1 MTTYGDAATPEK
13 QFRSTAYTEIDP
25 GPYIGI
31 VKDNVDETRMG
42 GLRVMIPSLSGTD
55 EGPSSMLYDVKY
67 STPFYGAKSPSA
79 TTKTSP
85 YDFDDSPHSYGMWMV
100 PPDID
105 TRVLVI
111 FVEGKISQG
120 FWFGCVQ
127 DPYTNHMVPGIAA
140 SPHTAMSSDEGFEST
155 RTVEMA
161 YGTKEVPVS
170 EVNRTTW
177 TAASNVGG
185 LDKLKKP
192 IHPFADT
199 LRKQGLIK
207 DTVRGTTTSSARR
220 ESPSAVFG
228 ISTPGRLDKKNKK
241 KFKLGPTDANP
252 ETPVIREAGHTFV
265 MDDGDAAGNNELIR
279 LRTSS
284 GHQLLMHDT
293 KGVVYLANAS
303 GNVWMEFSANGAIDI
318 YSGHTIALRAVG
330 DIDLHSDNNINMF
343 AKGQIKL
350 SAMNKLVL
358 DGGMIQTYSDTD
370 TQIQSGGSFTNKAL
384 TGSIITSAGMTQLH
398 MATDQ
403 HHLTGKQIH
412 FNSIPGSPDMIATYE
427 RTVFYDDSGTGTLR
441 ETKPDIDLTKKGLS
455 APLEWTQEGNVSM
468 SGLRM
473 PTHEPFPGHWDDI
486 VSFAGT
492 EDDTDCNVP
501 GTVGF
506 LAQLN
511 RDSENETCR
520 IGQFGADLAVHMK
533 KLDLP
538 VTDVKALSKAAEDY
552 TTTYLDRFPA
562 TLQGPFKISALS
574 EGVSSTIKQT
584 IESVTGSSINLLKDQ
599 VFVNQGGVL
608 YSAGNLGQALTG
620 SVQGVINDLSS
631 GKGVFTTAGN
641 ILGGTGAGNILN
653 QANSVLG
660 QLGAGNVLNQASKI
674 LGGTGAGNI
683 LANRIGS
690 GIGNLSQLGVN
701 SLGNLTQI
709 GNNALGQLG
718 NNALNAVQNKIPGLN
733 QLNSA
738 LGSVNVVNNIYKS
751 VMGTNITSV
760 TQVRSVVGMVGNQ
773 IGSTIATVG
782 RSIGKIFGF

>member
-1 MTTYGDAATPEK
+1 MTIYGDASTPEK
-13 QFRSTAYTEIDP
+13 QFRNTAYTEIDP

-42 GLRVMIPSLSGTD
+42 GLKVMIPSLSGTD

-67 STPFYGAKSPSA
+67 LTPFYGAKSPSA

-140 SPHTAMSSDEGFEST
+140 STNTAMSSDAGFESNE
-155 RTVEMA
+155 TVEST

-207 DTVRGTTTSSARR
+207 DKVRGTTTSSARR

-228 ISTPGRLDKKNKK
+228 ISTPGRLDKKSKK

-252 ETPVIREAGHTFV
+252 ETTVVREAGHTFV
-265 MDDGDAAGNNELIR
+265 MDDGDASGNNELIR

-293 KGVVYLANAS
+293 KGVMYLANGS

-318 YSGHTIALRAVG
+318 YSGNTVALRAVG

-384 TGSIITSAGMTQLH
+384 TGSIITYAGMTQLH
-398 MATDQ
+398 MATGQ
-403 HHLTGKQIH
+403 HHLTGSQVH
-412 FNSIPGSPDMIATYE
+412 FNSTYTNPNMIVTYE
-427 RTVFYDDSGTGTLR
+427 RTPFYDDSGTGTLR
-441 ETKPDIDLTKKGLS
+441 ETKPDVDLTKKGLN
-455 APLEWTQEGNVSM
+455 APLEWTAEGNVSM

-492 EDDTDCNVP
+492 EDATDSNVP

-506 LAQLN
+506 LSQQN
-511 RDSENETCR
+511 RESDNSTIR
-520 IGQFGADLAVHMK
+520 IGQFQADLSTHMAK
-533 KLDLP
+533 QDIP
-538 VTDVKALSKAAEDY
+538 STDVKKLQSVAEDFTKNY
-552 TTTYLDRFPA
+552 NERYNLTDN
-562 TLQGPFKISALS
+562 GPFSISPVA
-574 EGVSSTIKQT
+574 EGVSSTIRQT
-584 IESVTGSSINLLKDQ
+584 VESVSGSSLNLLKDQ

-608 YSAGNLGQALTG
+608 YTSGNLGQSLAG
-620 SVQGVINDLSS
+620 SVPGVINDLSS
-631 GKGVFTTAGN
+631 GRGVFTTAGN
-641 ILGGTGAGNILN
+641 VLGGVSNNI
-653 QANSVLG
+653 
-660 QLGAGNVLNQASKI
+660 
-674 LGGTGAGNI
+674 
-683 LANRIGS
+683 NRIS
-690 GIGNLSQLGVN
+690 GI
-701 SLGNLTQI
+701 
-709 GNNALGQLG
+709 
-718 NNALNAVQNKIPGLN
+718 IPGAN
-733 QLNSA
+733 QLNNT
-738 LGSVNVVNNIYKS
+738 LGNVNVVNNVYKS
-751 VMGTNITSV
+751 VMGTSVTAV
-760 TQVRSVVGMVGNQ
+760 TQVRSIVGMVGNQ

>member
-1 MTTYGDAATPEK
+1 MTTYGDASTPNKE
-13 QFRSTAYTEIDP
+13 FRTTQYTEIDP

-79 TTKTSP
+79 TTKTGP
-85 YDFDDSPHSYGMWMV
+85 YDWDDSPHSYGMWMV

-140 SPHTAMSSDEGFEST
+140 SPHSAMSSDEGFEST
-155 RTVEMA
+155 RTVESA
-161 YGTKEVPVS
+161 YGTKAVPVS

-177 TAASNVGG
+177 TASSNVSS
-185 LDKLKKP
+185 LDQLKKP

-228 ISTPGRLDKKNKK
+228 ISTPGRLDKKSKK

-252 ETPVIREAGHTFV
+252 ETTVVREAGHTFV
-265 MDDGDAAGNNELIR
+265 MDDGDAAGNNELVR

-318 YSGHTIALRAVG
+318 YSGNTVSLRAVG

-370 TQIQSGGSFTNKAL
+370 TQIQSGGSFTNKAIS
-384 TGSIITSAGMTQLH
+384 GSIISYAGMTQLH
-398 MATDQ
+398 MATGQ
-403 HHLTGKQIH
+403 HHLTGEQVH
-412 FNSIPGSPDMIATYE
+412 FNSTYTNPNMIATYE

-441 ETKPDIDLTKKGLS
+441 ETKPDVDLTKKGLS

-492 EDDTDCNVP
+492 EDATDSDVP

-506 LAQLN
+506 LSQQ
-511 RDSENETCR
+511 CR
-520 IGQFGADLAVHMK
+520 ESDNSTLRICQYQADLATYMGK
-533 KLDLP
+533 QDIA
-538 VTDVKALSKAAEDY
+538 VTDVKKLQSVAEDFTKNY
-552 TTTYLDRFPA
+552 NERYNLTDN
-562 TLQGPFKISALS
+562 GPFSISPIA

-641 ILGGTGAGNILN
+641 VLGGVQSGLNNLQNLSGNTIGNVAN
-653 QANSVLG
+653 QA
-660 QLGAGNVLNQASKI
+660 
-674 LGGTGAGNI
+674 LGGVTK
-683 LANRIGS
+683 
-690 GIGNLSQLGVN
+690 
-701 SLGNLTQI
+701 QI
-709 GNNALGQLG
+709 SSI
-718 NNALNAVQNKIPGLN
+718 IPMAN

-738 LGSVNVVNNIYKS
+738 LGSVNVVNNVYKS
-751 VMGTNITSV
+751 VMGSSITAV

>member
-1 MTTYGDAATPEK
+1 MTIYGDASTPEK
-13 QFRSTAYTEIDP
+13 QFRNTAYTEIDP

-42 GLRVMIPSLSGTD
+42 GLKVMIPSLSGTD

-140 SPHTAMSSDEGFEST
+140 STNTAMSSDAGFESNE
-155 RTVEMA
+155 TVEST

-207 DTVRGTTTSSARR
+207 DKVRGTTTSSARR

-228 ISTPGRLDKKNKK
+228 ISTPGRLDKKSKK

-252 ETPVIREAGHTFV
+252 ETTVVREAGHTFV

-293 KGVVYLANAS
+293 KGVVYLANGS

-318 YSGHTIALRAVG
+318 YSGNTVALRAVG

-384 TGSIITSAGMTQLH
+384 TGSIITYAGMTQLH
-398 MATDQ
+398 MATGQ
-403 HHLTGKQIH
+403 HHLTGSQVH
-412 FNSIPGSPDMIATYE
+412 FNSTYTNPNMIVTYE
-427 RTVFYDDSGTGTLR
+427 RTPFYDDSGTGTLR
-441 ETKPDIDLTKKGLS
+441 ETKPDVDLTKKGLN
-455 APLEWTQEGNVSM
+455 APLEWTAEGNVSM

-492 EDDTDCNVP
+492 EDATDSNVP

-506 LAQLN
+506 LSQQN
-511 RDSENETCR
+511 RESDNSTIR
-520 IGQFGADLAVHMK
+520 IGQFQADLSTHMAKQDIPSTDIK
-533 KLDLP
+533 KLQSVAENFTKNYNERYNL
-538 VTDVKALSKAAEDY
+538 TDN
-552 TTTYLDRFPA
+552 
-562 TLQGPFKISALS
+562 GPFSISPVA

-584 IESVTGSSINLLKDQ
+584 VESVSGSSLNLLKDQ

-608 YSAGNLGQALTG
+608 YTSGNLGQSLAG
-620 SVQGVINDLSS
+620 SVPGVINDLSS

-641 ILGGTGAGNILN
+641 VLGGVSNNI
-653 QANSVLG
+653 
-660 QLGAGNVLNQASKI
+660 
-674 LGGTGAGNI
+674 
-683 LANRIGS
+683 NRIS
-690 GIGNLSQLGVN
+690 GI
-701 SLGNLTQI
+701 
-709 GNNALGQLG
+709 
-718 NNALNAVQNKIPGLN
+718 IPGAN
-733 QLNSA
+733 QLNNT
-738 LGSVNVVNNIYKS
+738 LGNVNVVNNVYKS
-751 VMGTNITSV
+751 VMGSSITAV

>member
-1 MTTYGDAATPEK
+1 MTIYGDASTPEK
-13 QFRSTAYTEIDP
+13 QFRNTAYTEIDP

-42 GLRVMIPSLSGTD
+42 GLKVMIPSLSGTD
-55 EGPSSMLYDVKY
+55 EGPSSMLYEVKY
-67 STPFYGAKSPSA
+67 LTPFYGAKSPSA

-140 SPHTAMSSDEGFEST
+140 SPHTAMSSDAGFESNE
-155 RTVEMA
+155 TVEST

-177 TAASNVGG
+177 SAASNVGG

-207 DTVRGTTTSSARR
+207 DKVRGTTTSSARR

-228 ISTPGRLDKKNKK
+228 ISTPGRLDKKSKK

-252 ETPVIREAGHTFV
+252 ETTVVREAGHTFV
-265 MDDGDAAGNNELIR
+265 MDDGDAAGNNELVRI
-279 LRTSS
+279 RTSS

-318 YSGHTIALRAVG
+318 YSGNTVALRAVG

-358 DGGMIQTYSDTD
+358 DGGAIQTYSDTD

-384 TGSIITSAGMTQLH
+384 TGSIITYAGMTQLH
-398 MATDQ
+398 MATGQ
-403 HHLTGKQIH
+403 HHLTGEQIH
-412 FNSIPGSPDMIATYE
+412 FNSIPGSSEMIATYQ
-427 RTVFYDDSGTGTLR
+427 RTAFYDESGTGTLR
-441 ETKPDIDLTKKGLS
+441 ETKPDVDVTKKGLN
-455 APLEWTQEGNVSM
+455 APLEWTPEGNVSM

-492 EDDTDCNVP
+492 EDATDSNVP
-501 GTVGF
+501 GTAGF
-506 LAQLN
+506 LAQQN
-511 RDSENETCR
+511 RESDNSTIR
-520 IGQFGADLAVHMK
+520 IGQFQADLSTHMAK
-533 KLDLP
+533 QDIP
-538 VTDVKALSKAAEDY
+538 STDVKKLQSVAEDFTKNY
-552 TTTYLDRFPA
+552 NERYNLTDN
-562 TLQGPFKISALS
+562 GPFSISPVA
-574 EGVSSTIKQT
+574 EGVSSTIRQT
-584 IESVTGSSINLLKDQ
+584 VESVSGSSLNLLKDQ

-608 YSAGNLGQALTG
+608 YTSGNLGQSLAG
-620 SVQGVINDLSS
+620 SVPGVINDLSS

-641 ILGGTGAGNILN
+641 VLGGASNNI
-653 QANSVLG
+653 
-660 QLGAGNVLNQASKI
+660 
-674 LGGTGAGNI
+674 
-683 LANRIGS
+683 NRIS
-690 GIGNLSQLGVN
+690 GI
-701 SLGNLTQI
+701 
-709 GNNALGQLG
+709 
-718 NNALNAVQNKIPGLN
+718 IPGAN
-733 QLNSA
+733 QLNNT
-738 LGSVNVVNNIYKS
+738 LGNVNVVNNVYKS
-751 VMGTNITSV
+751 VMGTSVTAV
-760 TQVRSVVGMVGNQ
+760 TQVRSIVGMVGNQ

>member
-1 MTTYGDAATPEK
+1 MTAYGDTSTPNKE
-13 QFRSTAYTEIDP
+13 FRSTEYTEIDP

-42 GLRVMIPSLSGTD
+42 GLKVMIPSLSGTD

-127 DPYTNHMVPGIAA
+127 DPYTNHMIPGIAA
-140 SPHTAMSSDEGFEST
+140 SPNTAMSSDAGFESNE
-155 RTVEMA
+155 TVEST

-207 DTVRGTTTSSARR
+207 DKVRGTTTSSARR

-228 ISTPGRLDKKNKK
+228 ISTPGRLDKKSKK

-252 ETPVIREAGHTFV
+252 ETTVVREAGHTFV
-265 MDDGDAAGNNELIR
+265 MDDGDASGNNELVRI
-279 LRTSS
+279 RTSS

-318 YSGHTIALRAVG
+318 YSGNTVALRAVG

-358 DGGMIQTYSDTD
+358 DGGLIQTYSDTD

-384 TGSIITSAGMTQLH
+384 TGSIITHAAMTQLH
-398 MATDQ
+398 MATGQ
-403 HHLTGKQIH
+403 HHLTGEQIH
-412 FNSIPGSPDMIATYE
+412 FNSISGSPDMIATYQ
-427 RTVFYDDSGTGTLR
+427 RTAFYDESGTGTLR
-441 ETKPDIDLTKKGLS
+441 ETKPDVDVTKKGLN
-455 APLEWTQEGNVSM
+455 APLEWTPEGNVSM

-473 PTHEPFPGHWDDI
+473 TTHEPFPGHWDDI

-492 EDDTDCNVP
+492 EDATDSNTP
-501 GTVGF
+501 GTAGF
-506 LAQLN
+506 LAQQN
-511 RDSENETCR
+511 REIDNPTIR
-520 IGQFGADLAVHMK
+520 TGQFQADLSTYMAK
-533 KLDLP
+533 QDIA
-538 VTDVKALSKAAEDY
+538 VTDVKKLQSVAEDFTKNY
-552 TTTYLDRFPA
+552 NERYNLTDN
-562 TLQGPFKISALS
+562 GPFSISPVA
-574 EGVSSTIKQT
+574 EGVSSTIRQT
-584 IESVTGSSINLLKDQ
+584 VESISGSSLNLLKDQ
-599 VFVNQGGVL
+599 VFVNQGGIL
-608 YSAGNLGQALTG
+608 YSSGNLTQSITGLTT
-620 SVQGVINDLSS
+620 GVINDLSS
-631 GKGVFTTAGN
+631 SKGVFTTAGN
-641 ILGGTGAGNILN
+641 VLGGTSNNINRISGIIPGANLMN
-653 QANSVLG
+653 NTL
-660 QLGAGNVLNQASKI
+660 GNV
-674 LGGTGAGNI
+674 
-683 LANRIGS
+683 
-690 GIGNLSQLGVN
+690 NL
-701 SLGNLTQI
+701 
-709 GNNALGQLG
+709 
-718 NNALNAVQNKIPGLN
+718 
-733 QLNSA
+733 
-738 LGSVNVVNNIYKS
+738 VNNVYKS
-751 VMGTNITSV
+751 VMGTSVTAV
-760 TQVRSVVGMVGNQ
+760 TQVRSIVGMVGNQ
-773 IGSTIATVG
+773 VSSTIATVG

>member
-1 MTTYGDAATPEK
+1 MTIYGDASTPEK
-13 QFRSTAYTEIDP
+13 QFRNTAYTEIDP

-42 GLRVMIPSLSGTD
+42 GLKVMIPSLSGTD

-67 STPFYGAKSPSA
+67 LTPFYGAKSPSA

-140 SPHTAMSSDEGFEST
+140 STNTAMSSDAGFESNE
-155 RTVEMA
+155 TVEST

-207 DTVRGTTTSSARR
+207 DKVRGTTTSSARR

-228 ISTPGRLDKKNKK
+228 ISTPGRLDKKSKK

-252 ETPVIREAGHTFV
+252 ETTVVREAGHTFV

-293 KGVVYLANAS
+293 KGVMYLANGS

-318 YSGHTIALRAVG
+318 YSGNTVALRAVG

-384 TGSIITSAGMTQLH
+384 TGSIITYAGMAQLH
-398 MATDQ
+398 MATGQ
-403 HHLTGKQIH
+403 HHLTGEQVH
-412 FNSIPGSPDMIATYE
+412 FNSVPTNSEMISTYQ
-427 RTVFYDDSGTGTLR
+427 RTAFYDESGTGTLR
-441 ETKPDIDLTKKGLS
+441 ETKPDVDVTKKGLN
-455 APLEWTQEGNVSM
+455 APLEWTPEGNVSM

-492 EDDTDCNVP
+492 EDATDSNVP

-506 LAQLN
+506 LAQQCRESDNSTL
-511 RDSENETCR
+511 R
-520 IGQFGADLAVHMK
+520 IGQCQADLAAFMAK
-533 KLDLP
+533 QDIP
-538 VTDVKALSKAAEDY
+538 VTDVKKLQSVAEDFIKNY
-552 TTTYLDRFPA
+552 NKRYNLTDN
-562 TLQGPFKISALS
+562 GPFSISPIA

-584 IESVTGSSINLLKDQ
+584 VESISGSSLNLLKDQ
-599 VFVNQGGVL
+599 VFINQGGIL
-608 YSAGNLGQALTG
+608 YSSGNLGQSLTG
-620 SVQGVINDLSS
+620 SVTGVINDLSS

-641 ILGGTGAGNILN
+641 VLGGVSNNI
-653 QANSVLG
+653 
-660 QLGAGNVLNQASKI
+660 
-674 LGGTGAGNI
+674 
-683 LANRIGS
+683 NRIS
-690 GIGNLSQLGVN
+690 GI
-701 SLGNLTQI
+701 
-709 GNNALGQLG
+709 
-718 NNALNAVQNKIPGLN
+718 IPGAN
-733 QLNSA
+733 QLNNT
-738 LGSVNVVNNIYKS
+738 LGNVNVVNNVYKS
-751 VMGTNITSV
+751 VMGTSVTAV
-760 TQVRSVVGMVGNQ
+760 TQVRSIVGMVGNQ

>member
-1 MTTYGDAATPEK
+1 MTTYGDASTPEK
-13 QFRSTAYTEIDP
+13 QFRSTTYTEIDP

-55 EGPSSMLYDVKY
+55 EGTSSMLYDVKY

-140 SPHTAMSSDEGFEST
+140 STNTAMSSDAGFESNE
-155 RTVEMA
+155 TVEST

-207 DTVRGTTTSSARR
+207 DKVRGTTTSSARR

-228 ISTPGRLDKKNKK
+228 ISTPGRLDKKSKK

-252 ETPVIREAGHTFV
+252 ETTVVREAGHTFV

-293 KGVVYLANAS
+293 KGVMYLANGS

-318 YSGHTIALRAVG
+318 YSGNTVALRAVG

-384 TGSIITSAGMTQLH
+384 TGSIITYAGMTQLH
-398 MATDQ
+398 MATGQ
-403 HHLTGKQIH
+403 HHLTGSQVH
-412 FNSIPGSPDMIATYE
+412 FNSTYTNPNMIVTYE
-427 RTVFYDDSGTGTLR
+427 RTPFYDDSGTGTLR
-441 ETKPDIDLTKKGLS
+441 ETKPDVDLTKKGLN
-455 APLEWTQEGNVSM
+455 APLEWTAEGNVSM

-492 EDDTDCNVP
+492 EDATDSNVP

-506 LAQLN
+506 LSQQN
-511 RDSENETCR
+511 RESDNSTIR
-520 IGQFGADLAVHMK
+520 IGQFQADLSTHMAK
-533 KLDLP
+533 QDIP
-538 VTDVKALSKAAEDY
+538 STDVKKLQSVAEDFTKNY
-552 TTTYLDRFPA
+552 NERYNLTDN
-562 TLQGPFKISALS
+562 GPFSISPVA

-584 IESVTGSSINLLKDQ
+584 VESVSGSSLNLLKDQ

-608 YSAGNLGQALTG
+608 YTSGNLGQSLAG
-620 SVQGVINDLSS
+620 SVPGVINDLSS

-641 ILGGTGAGNILN
+641 VLGGVSNNI
-653 QANSVLG
+653 
-660 QLGAGNVLNQASKI
+660 
-674 LGGTGAGNI
+674 
-683 LANRIGS
+683 NRIS
-690 GIGNLSQLGVN
+690 GI
-701 SLGNLTQI
+701 
-709 GNNALGQLG
+709 
-718 NNALNAVQNKIPGLN
+718 IPGAN
-733 QLNSA
+733 QLNNT
-738 LGSVNVVNNIYKS
+738 LGNVNVVNNVYKS
-751 VMGTNITSV
+751 VMGTSVTAV
-760 TQVRSVVGMVGNQ
+760 TQVRSIVGMVGNQ

>member
-111 FVEGKISQG
+111 FVEGKTSQG

-155 RTVEMA
+155 RTVENA

-228 ISTPGRLDKKNKK
+228 ISTPGRLDKKSKK

-252 ETPVIREAGHTFV
+252 ETTVIREAGHTFV

-303 GNVWMEFSANGAIDI
+303 GNVWKEFSANGAIDI
-318 YSGHTIALRAVG
+318 YSGNTVSLRAVG

-370 TQIQSGGSFTNKAL
+370 TQIQSGGSFTNKAIS
-384 TGSIITSAGMTQLH
+384 GSIISYAGMTQLH
-398 MATDQ
+398 MATGQ
-403 HHLTGKQIH
+403 HHLTGEQVH
-412 FNSIPGSPDMIATYE
+412 FNSTYTNPNMIATYE

-441 ETKPDIDLTKKGLS
+441 ETKPDVDLTKKGLR

-492 EDDTDCNVP
+492 EDATDSDVP

-506 LAQLN
+506 LSQQ
-511 RDSENETCR
+511 CR
-520 IGQFGADLAVHMK
+520 ESDNSTLRICQYQADLATYMGK
-533 KLDLP
+533 QNIA
-538 VTDVKALSKAAEDY
+538 VTDVKKLQSVAEDFTKNY
-552 TTTYLDRFPA
+552 NERYNLTDN
-562 TLQGPFKISALS
+562 GPFSISPIA

-641 ILGGTGAGNILN
+641 VLGGVQSGLNNLQNLSGNTIGNVAN
-653 QANSVLG
+653 QA
-660 QLGAGNVLNQASKI
+660 
-674 LGGTGAGNI
+674 LGGVTK
-683 LANRIGS
+683 
-690 GIGNLSQLGVN
+690 
-701 SLGNLTQI
+701 QI
-709 GNNALGQLG
+709 SSI
-718 NNALNAVQNKIPGLN
+718 IPMAN

-738 LGSVNVVNNIYKS
+738 LGSVNIVNNVYKS
-751 VMGTNITSV
+751 VMGSSITAV

>member
-1 MTTYGDAATPEK
+1 MTTYGDASTPEK
-13 QFRSTAYTEIDP
+13 QFRSTTYTEIDP

-31 VKDNVDETRMG
+31 VKDNVDETRMV
-42 GLRVMIPSLSGTD
+42 GLKVMIPSLSGTD
-55 EGPSSMLYDVKY
+55 EGPSSMLYEVKY
-67 STPFYGAKSPSA
+67 LTPFYGAKSPSA

-140 SPHTAMSSDEGFEST
+140 SPHTAMSSDAGFESNE
-155 RTVEMA
+155 TVEST

-177 TAASNVGG
+177 SAASNVGG

-207 DTVRGTTTSSARR
+207 DKVRGTTTSSARR

-228 ISTPGRLDKKNKK
+228 ISTPGRLDKKSKK

-252 ETPVIREAGHTFV
+252 ETTVVREAGHTFV
-265 MDDGDAAGNNELIR
+265 MDDGDAAGNNELVRI
-279 LRTSS
+279 RTSS

-318 YSGHTIALRAVG
+318 YSGNTVALRAVG

-358 DGGMIQTYSDTD
+358 DGGAIQTYSDTD

-384 TGSIITSAGMTQLH
+384 TGSIITYAGMTQLH
-398 MATDQ
+398 MATGQ
-403 HHLTGKQIH
+403 HHLTGEQVH
-412 FNSIPGSPDMIATYE
+412 FNSIPGSPEMIATYQ
-427 RTVFYDDSGTGTLR
+427 RTAFYDESGTGTLR
-441 ETKPDIDLTKKGLS
+441 ETKPDVDVTKKGLN
-455 APLEWTQEGNVSM
+455 APLEWTPEGNVSM

-492 EDDTDCNVP
+492 EDATDSNVP

-506 LAQLN
+506 LAQQCRESDNSTL
-511 RDSENETCR
+511 R
-520 IGQFGADLAVHMK
+520 IGQCQADLAAFMAK
-533 KLDLP
+533 QDIP
-538 VTDVKALSKAAEDY
+538 VTDVKKLQSVAEDFIKNY
-552 TTTYLDRFPA
+552 NKRYNLTDN
-562 TLQGPFKISALS
+562 GPFSISPIA

-584 IESVTGSSINLLKDQ
+584 VESISGSSLNLLKDQ
-599 VFVNQGGVL
+599 VFINQGGIL
-608 YSAGNLGQALTG
+608 YSSGNLGQSLTG
-620 SVQGVINDLSS
+620 SVTGVINDLSS

-641 ILGGTGAGNILN
+641 VLGGVSNNI
-653 QANSVLG
+653 
-660 QLGAGNVLNQASKI
+660 
-674 LGGTGAGNI
+674 
-683 LANRIGS
+683 NRIS
-690 GIGNLSQLGVN
+690 GI
-701 SLGNLTQI
+701 
-709 GNNALGQLG
+709 
-718 NNALNAVQNKIPGLN
+718 IPGAN
-733 QLNSA
+733 QMNNT
-738 LGSVNVVNNIYKS
+738 LGSVNIVNNVYKS
-751 VMGTNITSV
+751 VMGTSVTAV

>member
-1 MTTYGDAATPEK
+1 MTIYGDASTPNK
-13 QFRSTAYTEIDP
+13 QFRTTQYTEINP

-31 VKDNVDETRMG
+31 VKDNVDPTRMG
-42 GLRVMIPSLSGTD
+42 GLKVMIPSLSGTD
-55 EGPSSMLYDVKY
+55 EGPSDMLYDVKY
-67 STPFYGAKSPSA
+67 LTPFYGAKSPSA

-111 FVEGKISQG
+111 FVEGKVSEG

-127 DPYTNHMVPGIAA
+127 DPYTNHMIPGIAA
-140 SPHTAMSSDEGFEST
+140 SPHTALGADGRSDDSNETVEST
-155 RTVEMA
+155 

-192 IHPFADT
+192 VHPFADT
-199 LRKQGLIK
+199 LKRQGLIK

-228 ISTPGRLDKKNKK
+228 ISTPGRVDRKSKK

-252 ETPVIREAGHTFV
+252 ERPVVREAGHTFV

-293 KGVVYLANAS
+293 KGVIYLANAS
-303 GNVWMEFSANGAIDI
+303 GNVWMEFSANGGIDI
-318 YSGHTIALRAVG
+318 YSGHTIAIRSVG

-343 AKGQIKL
+343 AKGQIKM
-350 SAMNKLVL
+350 SAIQKLVL
-358 DGGMIQTYSDTD
+358 DGGLIQTYSDTD
-370 TQIQSGGSFTNKAL
+370 TQIQSGGSFTNKAIS
-384 TGSIITSAGMTQLH
+384 GSIISYAGMSQLH
-398 MATDQ
+398 MATGQ
-403 HHLTGKQIH
+403 HHLTGEQVH
-412 FNSIPGSPDMIATYE
+412 FNSTYTNPNMIVTYE
-427 RTVFYDDSGTGTLR
+427 RTPFYDLSGTGTLR
-441 ETKPDIDLTKKGLS
+441 EDKPDVDVTKKAFN
-455 APLEWTQEGNVSM
+455 APLEWTPTGNVSM
-468 SGLRM
+468 SGQRV

-511 RDSENETCR
+511 RDSDNPTCR
-520 IGQFGADLAVHMK
+520 IGQFQADLAVHMK

-538 VTDVKALSKAAEDY
+538 VTDVKALSQAAEDY
-552 TTTYLDRFPA
+552 AKTYLDRFPA
-562 TLQGPFKISALS
+562 TTTGPFNISPLA
-574 EGVSSTIKQT
+574 EGVSSTIQQT
-584 IESVTGSSINLLKDQ
+584 VESVTGGSLNLLKDQ
-599 VFVNQGGVL
+599 IFVNQGGVL
-608 YSAGNLGQALTG
+608 FTTGNLSQAITG
-620 SVQGVINDLSS
+620 SVTGVINDLSS
-631 GKGVFTTAGN
+631 GKGVFST
-641 ILGGTGAGNILN
+641 
-653 QANSVLG
+653 
-660 QLGAGNVLNQASKI
+660 AGNVLGGVQGGLNNLQNLAGNVANQA
-674 LGGTGAGNI
+674 LGGVTNK
-683 LANRIGS
+683 IG
-690 GIGNLSQLGVN
+690 GIIAPGVS
-701 SLGNLTQI
+701 SLGKV
-709 GNNALGQLG
+709 NNIAGQ
-718 NNALNAVQNKIPGLN
+718 
-733 QLNSA
+733 
-738 LGSVNVVNNIYKS
+738 VNVVNDIYKS

-760 TQVRSVVGMVGNQ
+760 TQIRSVVGMIGNQ
-773 IGSTIATVG
+773 VTSTIASVG

>member
-1 MTTYGDAATPEK
+1 
-13 QFRSTAYTEIDP
+13 
-25 GPYIGI
+25 
-31 VKDNVDETRMG
+31 
-42 GLRVMIPSLSGTD
+42 
-55 EGPSSMLYDVKY
+55 
-67 STPFYGAKSPSA
+67 
-79 TTKTSP
+79 
-85 YDFDDSPHSYGMWMV
+85 
-100 PPDID
+100 
-105 TRVLVI
+105 
-111 FVEGKISQG
+111 
-120 FWFGCVQ
+120 
-127 DPYTNHMVPGIAA
+127 
-140 SPHTAMSSDEGFEST
+140 
-155 RTVEMA
+155 
-161 YGTKEVPVS
+161 
-170 EVNRTTW
+170 
-177 TAASNVGG
+177 
-185 LDKLKKP
+185 
-192 IHPFADT
+192 
-199 LRKQGLIK
+199 
-207 DTVRGTTTSSARR
+207 
-220 ESPSAVFG
+220 
-228 ISTPGRLDKKNKK
+228 
-241 KFKLGPTDANP
+241 
-252 ETPVIREAGHTFV
+252 

-318 YSGHTIALRAVG
+318 YSGNTVSLRAVG

-412 FNSIPGSPDMIATYE
+412 FNSITGSPDMIATYE

-441 ETKPDIDLTKKGLS
+441 ETKPDVDLTKKGLS

-492 EDDTDCNVP
+492 EDATDSNVP

-506 LAQLN
+506 LSQQ
-511 RDSENETCR
+511 CR
-520 IGQFGADLAVHMK
+520 ESDNSTLRICQYQADLATYMGK
-533 KLDLP
+533 QNIA
-538 VTDVKALSKAAEDY
+538 VTDVKKLQSVAEDFTKNY
-552 TTTYLDRFPA
+552 NERYNLTDN
-562 TLQGPFKISALS
+562 GPFSISPIA

-641 ILGGTGAGNILN
+641 VLGGVQSGLNNLQNLSGNTIGNAAN
-653 QANSVLG
+653 QA
-660 QLGAGNVLNQASKI
+660 
-674 LGGTGAGNI
+674 LGGVTK
-683 LANRIGS
+683 
-690 GIGNLSQLGVN
+690 
-701 SLGNLTQI
+701 QI
-709 GNNALGQLG
+709 SSI
-718 NNALNAVQNKIPGLN
+718 IPMSN
-733 QLNSA
+733 QLNTDLRRTKWYTPFKFIQVKMYAQQRMDSNA
-738 LGSVNVVNNIYKS
+738 IVLLDSIILQNTNEKIRDRAKNIIEELKTKIDKLIKRKAREIVYQDNLEHKIIKILEKNNI
-751 VMGTNITSV
+751 TNEINSYV
-760 TQVRSVVGMVGNQ
+760 YVF
-773 IGSTIATVG
+773 VG
-782 RSIGKIFGF
+782 RSAYLRIVIKSALAVIKHFCLCRARAHDFILF

>member
-1 MTTYGDAATPEK
+1 MTIYGDASTPNK
-13 QFRSTAYTEIDP
+13 QFRTTQYTEIDP

-42 GLRVMIPSLSGTD
+42 GLKVMIPSLSGTD

-67 STPFYGAKSPSA
+67 LTPFYGAKSPSA

-111 FVEGKISQG
+111 FVEGKVSQG

-127 DPYTNHMVPGIAA
+127 DPYTNHMIPGIAA
-140 SPHTAMSSDEGFEST
+140 SPHTAMSSDAGFESNE
-155 RTVEMA
+155 TVEST

-192 IHPFADT
+192 IHPFANT
-199 LRKQGLIK
+199 LKRQGLIK

-228 ISTPGRLDKKNKK
+228 ISTPGRLDKKRKK

-252 ETPVIREAGHTFV
+252 EISVVREAGHTFV

-293 KGVVYLANAS
+293 KGVIYLANGS

-343 AKGQIKL
+343 AKGQIKM
-350 SAMNKLVL
+350 SAIQKLVL

-370 TQIQSGGSFTNKAL
+370 TKIQSGGSFTNKAIG
-384 TGSIITSAGMTQLH
+384 GSIISYAGMAQLH
-398 MATDQ
+398 MATGK
-403 HHLTGKQIH
+403 HNLTGEEIH
-412 FNSIPGSPDMIATYE
+412 FNSTYTNPNFIATYE
-427 RTVFYDDSGTGTLR
+427 RTPFYDDSGTGTLR
-441 ETKPDIDLTKKGLS
+441 EDKPEVNVTKKEFN
-455 APLEWTQEGNVSM
+455 APLEWTPTGNVSM
-468 SGLRM
+468 SGQRV

-492 EDDTDCNVP
+492 EDDKDCNVP

-511 RDSENETCR
+511 RDSDNPTCR
-520 IGQFGADLAVHMK
+520 IGQFQADLAVHMK

-538 VTDVKALSKAAEDY
+538 VTDVRALSQAAEDY
-552 TTTYLDRFPA
+552 AKTYLDRFPA
-562 TLQGPFKISALS
+562 TVTGPFNISPLA

-584 IESVTGSSINLLKDQ
+584 VESVTGGSLNLLKDQ
-599 VFVNQGGVL
+599 IFVNQGGVL
-608 YSAGNLGQALTG
+608 FSTGNLSQAITG
-620 SVQGVINDLSS
+620 SVTSVINDLSAA
-631 GKGVFTTAGN
+631 KGVFST
-641 ILGGTGAGNILN
+641 
-653 QANSVLG
+653 
-660 QLGAGNVLNQASKI
+660 AGNVL
-674 LGGTGAGNI
+674 GGVQGG
-683 LANRIGS
+683 
-690 GIGNLSQLGVN
+690 
-701 SLGNLTQI
+701 LGNLQNLAGNAI
-709 GNNALGQLG
+709 GNAANQALGG
-718 NNALNAVQNKIPGLN
+718 ATNKIAGILPSGI
-733 QLNSA
+733 SA
-738 LGSVNVVNNIYKS
+738 LGKVNNIAGQVNVVNDVYKS

-760 TQVRSVVGMVGNQ
+760 TQIRSVVGMIGNQ
-773 IGSTIATVG
+773 VTSTIASVG

>member
-1 MTTYGDAATPEK
+1 MTTYGDASTPNK
-13 QFRSTAYTEIDP
+13 QFRNTQYTEINP

-31 VKDNVDETRMG
+31 VKDNVDPTRMG
-42 GLRVMIPSLSGTD
+42 GLKVMIPSLSGTD
-55 EGPSSMLYDVKY
+55 EGPSDMLYDVKY
-67 STPFYGAKSPSA
+67 LTPFYGAKSPNA

-111 FVEGKISQG
+111 FVEGKVSEG

-127 DPYTNHMVPGIAA
+127 DPYTNHMVPGIAS
-140 SPHTAMSSDEGFEST
+140 SPHTALGAEGLSDDSGE
-155 RTVEMA
+155 TVETN
-161 YGTKEVPVS
+161 YGTKEVPAS

-199 LRKQGLIK
+199 LKRQGLIK

-228 ISTPGRLDKKNKK
+228 ISTPGRVDKKSKK

-252 ETPVIREAGHTFV
+252 ERPVVREAGHTFV

-293 KGVVYLANAS
+293 KGVIYLANGS
-303 GNVWMEFSANGAIDI
+303 GNVWMEFSSNGAIDI

-343 AKGQIKL
+343 AKGQIKM
-350 SAMNKLVL
+350 SAIQKLVL
-358 DGGMIQTYSDTD
+358 DGGLIQTYSDTD
-370 TQIQSGGSFTNKAL
+370 TQIQSGGSFTNKAIA
-384 TGSIITSAGMTQLH
+384 GSIISYAGMAQLH
-398 MATDQ
+398 MATGQ
-403 HHLTGKQIH
+403 HHLTGEQVH
-412 FNSIPGSPDMIATYE
+412 FNSTYTNPNMIVTYE
-427 RTVFYDDSGTGTLR
+427 RTPFYDLSGTCTAR
-441 ETKPDIDLTKKGLS
+441 EDKPEVDVTKKGFN
-455 APLEWTQEGNVSM
+455 APLEWTPTGNVSM
-468 SGLRM
+468 SGQRV

-486 VSFAGT
+486 VTFAGT
-492 EDDTDCNVP
+492 QDDTDCNVP
-501 GTVGF
+501 GTVGH

-511 RDSENETCR
+511 RDSDNPTCR
-520 IGQFGADLAVHMK
+520 IGQFQADLAVHMK

-538 VTDVKALSKAAEDY
+538 VTDVRALTQAAEDY
-552 TTTYLDRFPA
+552 AKTYLERFPS
-562 TLQGPFKISALS
+562 TVTGPFNISSIA
-574 EGVSSTIKQT
+574 EGVSSTIQQT
-584 IESVTGSSINLLKDQ
+584 VESVTGSSLNLLKDQ

-608 YSAGNLGQALTG
+608 FSTGNLSQAITG
-620 SVQGVINDLSS
+620 SVTSVINDLSAA
-631 GKGVFTTAGN
+631 KGVFTTAGN
-641 ILGGTGAGNILN
+641 VLGGV
-653 QANSVLG
+653 Q
-660 QLGAGNVLNQASKI
+660 
-674 LGGTGAGNI
+674 GG
-683 LANRIGS
+683 
-690 GIGNLSQLGVN
+690 
-701 SLGNLTQI
+701 LGNLQNLASNAI
-709 GNNALGQLG
+709 GNAANQALGG
-718 NNALNAVQNKIPGLN
+718 VTNKIAGILPSGI
-733 QLNSA
+733 SA
-738 LGSVNVVNNIYKS
+738 LGKVNNIAGQVNVVNDIYKS

-760 TQVRSVVGMVGNQ
+760 TQIRSVVGMIGNQ
-773 IGSTIATVG
+773 VTSTIASVG

>member
-1 MTTYGDAATPEK
+1 MTTYGDASTPNK
-13 QFRSTAYTEIDP
+13 QFRTTQYTEINP

-31 VKDNVDETRMG
+31 VKDNVDPTRMG
-42 GLRVMIPSLSGTD
+42 GLKVMIPSLSGTD
-55 EGPSSMLYDVKY
+55 EGPSDMLYDVKY
-67 STPFYGAKSPSA
+67 LTPFYGAKSPNA

-111 FVEGKISQG
+111 FVEGKVSEG

-127 DPYTNHMVPGIAA
+127 DPYTNHMVPGIAS
-140 SPHTAMSSDEGFEST
+140 SPHTALGAEGLSDDSGE
-155 RTVEMA
+155 TVETN
-161 YGTKEVPVS
+161 YGTKEVPAS

-192 IHPFADT
+192 IHPFANT
-199 LRKQGLIK
+199 LKRQGLIK

-228 ISTPGRLDKKNKK
+228 ISTPGRVDKKSKK

-252 ETPVIREAGHTFV
+252 ERPVVREAGHTFV

-293 KGVVYLANAS
+293 KGVVYLANGS
-303 GNVWMEFSANGAIDI
+303 GNVWMEFSACGAIDI

-343 AKGQIKL
+343 AKGQIKM
-350 SAMNKLVL
+350 SAIQKLVL
-358 DGGMIQTYSDTD
+358 DGGLIQTYSDTD
-370 TQIQSGGSFTNKAL
+370 TQIQSGGSFTNKAIG
-384 TGSIITSAGMTQLH
+384 GSIISYAGMAQLH
-398 MATDQ
+398 MATGQ
-403 HHLTGKQIH
+403 HHLTGEQVH
-412 FNSIPGSPDMIATYE
+412 FNSTYTNPNMIVTYE
-427 RTVFYDDSGTGTLR
+427 RTPFYDLSGTGTLR
-441 ETKPDIDLTKKGLS
+441 EDKPDVDVTKKDLNP
-455 APLEWTQEGNVSM
+455 PLEWTPTGNVSM
-468 SGLRM
+468 SGQRV

-486 VSFAGT
+486 VTFAGT
-492 EDDTDCNVP
+492 EDDKDCNVP

-511 RDSENETCR
+511 RDSDNATCR

-538 VTDVKALSKAAEDY
+538 VTDVRALTQAAEDY
-552 TTTYLDRFPA
+552 AKTYLERFPS
-562 TLQGPFKISALS
+562 TVTGPFNISSIA
-574 EGVSSTIKQT
+574 EGVSSTIQQT
-584 IESVTGSSINLLKDQ
+584 VESVTGGSLNLLKDQ

-608 YSAGNLGQALTG
+608 FSTGNLSQAITG
-620 SVQGVINDLSS
+620 SVTSVINDLSS
-631 GKGVFTTAGN
+631 SKGVFST
-641 ILGGTGAGNILN
+641 
-653 QANSVLG
+653 
-660 QLGAGNVLNQASKI
+660 AGNVL
-674 LGGTGAGNI
+674 GGVQGG
-683 LANRIGS
+683 
-690 GIGNLSQLGVN
+690 
-701 SLGNLTQI
+701 LGNLQNLAGNAI
-709 GNNALGQLG
+709 GNAANQAMGG
-718 NNALNAVQNKIPGLN
+718 VTNKIAGILPSGI
-733 QLNSA
+733 SA
-738 LGSVNVVNNIYKS
+738 LGKVNNIAGQVNVVNDIYKS

-760 TQVRSVVGMVGNQ
+760 TQIRSVVGMIGNQ
-773 IGSTIATVG
+773 VTSTIASVG

>member
-1 MTTYGDAATPEK
+1 MTTYGDASTPNK
-13 QFRSTAYTEIDP
+13 QFRNTQYTEINP

-31 VKDNVDETRMG
+31 VKDNVDPTRMG
-42 GLRVMIPSLSGTD
+42 GLKVMIPSLSGTD
-55 EGPSSMLYDVKY
+55 EGPSDMLYDVKY
-67 STPFYGAKSPSA
+67 LTPFYGAKSPNA

-111 FVEGKISQG
+111 FVEGKVSEG

-127 DPYTNHMVPGIAA
+127 DPYTNHMVPGIAS
-140 SPHTAMSSDEGFEST
+140 SPHTALGAEGLSDDSGE
-155 RTVEMA
+155 TVETN
-161 YGTKEVPVS
+161 YGTKEVPAS

-199 LRKQGLIK
+199 LKRQGLIK

-228 ISTPGRLDKKNKK
+228 ISTPGRVDKKSKK

-252 ETPVIREAGHTFV
+252 ERSVVREAGHTFV

-293 KGVVYLANAS
+293 KGVIYLANGS
-303 GNVWMEFSANGAIDI
+303 GNVWMEFSSNGAIDI

-343 AKGQIKL
+343 AKGQIKM
-350 SAMNKLVL
+350 SAIQKLVL
-358 DGGMIQTYSDTD
+358 DGGLIQTYSDTD
-370 TQIQSGGSFTNKAL
+370 TQIQSGGSFTNKAIA
-384 TGSIITSAGMTQLH
+384 GSIISYAGMAQLH
-398 MATDQ
+398 MATGQ
-403 HHLTGKQIH
+403 HHLTGEQVH
-412 FNSIPGSPDMIATYE
+412 FNSTYTNPNMIVTYE
-427 RTVFYDDSGTGTLR
+427 RTPFYDLSGTCTAR
-441 ETKPDIDLTKKGLS
+441 EDKPEVDVTKKGLNP
-455 APLEWTQEGNVSM
+455 PLEWTPTGNVSM
-468 SGLRM
+468 SGQRV

-486 VSFAGT
+486 VTFAGT

-511 RDSENETCR
+511 RDSDNPTCR
-520 IGQFGADLAVHMK
+520 IGQFQADLAVHMK

-538 VTDVKALSKAAEDY
+538 VTDVRALTQAAEDY
-552 TTTYLDRFPA
+552 AKTYLERFPS
-562 TLQGPFKISALS
+562 TVTGPFNISSIA
-574 EGVSSTIKQT
+574 EGVSSTIQQT
-584 IESVTGSSINLLKDQ
+584 VESVTGSSLNLLKDQ

-608 YSAGNLGQALTG
+608 FSTGNLSQAITG
-620 SVQGVINDLSS
+620 SVTSVINDLSAA
-631 GKGVFTTAGN
+631 KGVFTTAGN
-641 ILGGTGAGNILN
+641 VLGGV
-653 QANSVLG
+653 Q
-660 QLGAGNVLNQASKI
+660 
-674 LGGTGAGNI
+674 GG
-683 LANRIGS
+683 
-690 GIGNLSQLGVN
+690 
-701 SLGNLTQI
+701 LGNLQNLASNAI
-709 GNNALGQLG
+709 GNAANQALGG
-718 NNALNAVQNKIPGLN
+718 VTNKIAGILPSGI
-733 QLNSA
+733 SA
-738 LGSVNVVNNIYKS
+738 LGKVNNIAGQVNVVNDIYKS

-760 TQVRSVVGMVGNQ
+760 TQIRSVVGMIGNQ
-773 IGSTIATVG
+773 VTSTIASVG

>member
-1 MTTYGDAATPEK
+1 MTYGDASTPNKE
-13 QFRSTAYTEIDP
+13 FRTTQYTEIDP

-31 VKDNVDETRMG
+31 VKDNVDTTRMG
-42 GLRVMIPSLSGTD
+42 GLKVLIPSLSGTD
-55 EGPSSMLYDVKY
+55 EGPTSMLYDVKY
-67 STPFYGAKSPSA
+67 LTPFYGAKSPSA

-111 FVEGKISQG
+111 FVEGKVSQG

-127 DPYTNHMVPGIAA
+127 DPYTNHMIPGIAS
-140 SPHTAMSSDEGFEST
+140 SPNTAISSDAGFESNE
-155 RTVEMA
+155 TVEST

-228 ISTPGRLDKKNKK
+228 ISTPGRLDKKSKK
-241 KFKLGPTDANP
+241 KFKLGPTDSNT
-252 ETPVIREAGHTFV
+252 ETTVVREAGHTFV

-293 KGVVYLANAS
+293 KGVVYLANGS

-318 YSGHTIALRAVG
+318 YSGNTVALRAVG

-370 TQIQSGGSFTNKAL
+370 TQIQSGGSFTNKAIG
-384 TGSIITSAGMTQLH
+384 GSIISYAGMTQLH
-398 MATDQ
+398 MATGQ
-403 HHLTGKQIH
+403 HHLTGSQVH
-412 FNSIPGSPDMIATYE
+412 FNSTYTNPNMITTYE
-427 RTVFYDDSGTGTLR
+427 RTAFYDDSGTGTLR
-441 ETKPDIDLTKKGLS
+441 ETKPDVDLTKKGLN
-455 APLEWTQEGNVSM
+455 APLEWTAEGNVSM

-492 EDDTDCNVP
+492 EDATDSNVP

-506 LAQLN
+506 LSQQN
-511 RDSENETCR
+511 RESDNSTIR
-520 IGQFGADLAVHMK
+520 IGQFQADLSTHMAK
-533 KLDLP
+533 QDISS
-538 VTDVKALSKAAEDY
+538 TDVKKLQSVAEDFTKNY
-552 TTTYLDRFPA
+552 NERYNLTDN
-562 TLQGPFKISALS
+562 GPFSISPVA

-584 IESVTGSSINLLKDQ
+584 VESVSGSSLNLLKDQ

-608 YSAGNLGQALTG
+608 YTSGKLGQSLAG
-620 SVQGVINDLSS
+620 SVPGVINDLSS
-631 GKGVFTTAGN
+631 GRGVFTTAGN
-641 ILGGTGAGNILN
+641 VLGGASTNI
-653 QANSVLG
+653 
-660 QLGAGNVLNQASKI
+660 
-674 LGGTGAGNI
+674 
-683 LANRIGS
+683 NRIS
-690 GIGNLSQLGVN
+690 GI
-701 SLGNLTQI
+701 
-709 GNNALGQLG
+709 
-718 NNALNAVQNKIPGLN
+718 IPGAN
-733 QLNSA
+733 QLNNT
-738 LGSVNVVNNIYKS
+738 LGNINVVNNVYKS
-751 VMGTNITSV
+751 VMGTSVTAV

>member
-1 MTTYGDAATPEK
+1 MTTYGDASTPNK
-13 QFRSTAYTEIDP
+13 QFRNTQYTEINP

-31 VKDNVDETRMG
+31 VKDNVDPTRMG
-42 GLRVMIPSLSGTD
+42 GLKVMIPSLSGTD
-55 EGPSSMLYDVKY
+55 EGPSDMLYDVKY
-67 STPFYGAKSPSA
+67 LTPFYGAKSPNA

-111 FVEGKISQG
+111 FVEGKVSEG

-127 DPYTNHMVPGIAA
+127 DPYTNHMVPGIAS
-140 SPHTAMSSDEGFEST
+140 SPHTALGAEGLSDDSGE
-155 RTVEMA
+155 TVETN
-161 YGTKEVPVS
+161 YGTKEVPAS

-199 LRKQGLIK
+199 LKRQGLIK

-228 ISTPGRLDKKNKK
+228 ISTPGRIDKKSKK

-252 ETPVIREAGHTFV
+252 ERPVVREAGHTFV

-293 KGVVYLANAS
+293 KGVIYLANGS
-303 GNVWMEFSANGAIDI
+303 GNVWMEFSSNGAIDI

-343 AKGQIKL
+343 AKGQIKM
-350 SAMNKLVL
+350 SAIQKLVL
-358 DGGMIQTYSDTD
+358 DGGLIQTYSDTD
-370 TQIQSGGSFTNKAL
+370 TQIQSGGSFTNKAIA
-384 TGSIITSAGMTQLH
+384 GSIISYAGMAQLH
-398 MATDQ
+398 MATGQ
-403 HHLTGKQIH
+403 HHLTGEQVH
-412 FNSIPGSPDMIATYE
+412 FNSTYTNPNMIVTYE
-427 RTVFYDDSGTGTLR
+427 RTPFYDLSGTCTAR
-441 ETKPDIDLTKKGLS
+441 EDKPEVDVTKKGLN
-455 APLEWTQEGNVSM
+455 APLEWTPTGNVSM
-468 SGLRM
+468 SGQRV

-486 VSFAGT
+486 VTFAGT

-511 RDSENETCR
+511 RDSDNPTCR
-520 IGQFGADLAVHMK
+520 IGQFQADLAVHMK

-538 VTDVKALSKAAEDY
+538 VTDVRALTQAAEDY
-552 TTTYLDRFPA
+552 AKTYLERFPS
-562 TLQGPFKISALS
+562 TVTGPFNISSIAD
-574 EGVSSTIKQT
+574 GVSSTIQQT
-584 IESVTGSSINLLKDQ
+584 VESVTGSSLNLLKDQ

-608 YSAGNLGQALTG
+608 FSTGNLSQAITG
-620 SVQGVINDLSS
+620 SVTSVINDLSAA
-631 GKGVFTTAGN
+631 KGVFTTAGN
-641 ILGGTGAGNILN
+641 VLGGVQAG
-653 QANSVLG
+653 
-660 QLGAGNVLNQASKI
+660 
-674 LGGTGAGNI
+674 
-683 LANRIGS
+683 
-690 GIGNLSQLGVN
+690 
-701 SLGNLTQI
+701 LGNLQNLAGNAI
-709 GNNALGQLG
+709 GNAANQALGG
-718 NNALNAVQNKIPGLN
+718 VTNKIAGILPSGI
-733 QLNSA
+733 SA
-738 LGSVNVVNNIYKS
+738 LGKVNNIAGQVNVVNDIYKS

-760 TQVRSVVGMVGNQ
+760 TQIRSVVGMIGNQ
-773 IGSTIATVG
+773 VTSTIASVG